1 MLISV
6 CGYGGILQM
15 PFDLL
20 TSCSRGAERA
30 HKIDDC
36 MDPGTTMDDP
46 ISTFIG
52 DEAQQNIN
60 IGKLIGC
67 IRACGFDL
75 AFAKAQDSATEPIIT
90 LTSARLEL
98 LVDEPGLK
106 VTVKED
112 ILTEVSTEDR

>member
-1 MLISV
+1 
-6 CGYGGILQM
+6 
-15 PFDLL
+15 
-20 TSCSRGAERA
+20 
-30 HKIDDC
+30 
-36 MDPGTTMDDP
+36 MDDP

-60 IGKLIGC
+60 IGMLIGC

-90 LTSARLEL
+90 WTSARLEL